1 MLTWLA
7 VLVSGA
13 LGSAARHGVNIVAPR
28 LFGSATPLATAAVN
42 MIGALVIG
50 VLAGAL
56 ASQRLSMSVN
66 ERALVFTGLLGG
78 FTTFSSFMLDGLVL
92 WQAGSTS
99 KALANLI
106 GQLLL
111 GCVLVY
117 GGYRL
122 GLGAA
127 VD

>member
-7 VLVSGA
+7 VLVGGA
-13 LGSAARHGVNIVAPR
+13 VGSAARHGINLAAPR
-28 LFGSATPLATAAVN
+28 VFGSATPYATFTVN
-42 MIGALVIG
+42 MIGSLTIG
-50 VLAGAL
+50 LLAGAL
-56 ASQRLSMSVN
+56 AAQRLSMSVN

-92 WQAGSTS
+92 WQAGAGS
-99 KALANLI
+99 KAVANLL

-111 GCVLVY
+111 GCGLVY
-117 GGYRL
+117 AGYRL
-122 GLGAA
+122 GLG

>member
-7 VLVSGA
+7 VLVGGA

-28 LFGSATPLATAAVN
+28 LFGSATPYATAVVN
-42 MIGALVIG
+42 MIGALAIG

-56 ASQRLSMSVN
+56 AAQRLSMSVN
-66 ERALVFTGLLGG
+66 ERAMVFTGLLGG

-99 KALANLI
+99 KAIANLL
-106 GQLLL
+106 GQFLL
-111 GCVLVY
+111 GSILVY
-117 GGYRL
+117 AGYRL
-122 GLGAA
+122 GLGGA
-127 VD
+127 D